1 MAVAAKAYLLGSI
14 STAELLAALSD
25 FETIDANSIS
35 AAERWVTF
43 ADQAGAQRKLFVS
56 QTDEPSL
63 VPGALTYISIGVTD
77 PGPALIQRL
86 AECFGGFVNLND
98 GQGDEW
104 TGVQASRALER
115 AEPEQMLIVE
125 FAAVVGQEAIEKII
139 PDLFDPE
146 KVGRLEE
153 AFARYRERRQALEP
167 SSPSI

>member
-1 MAVAAKAYLLGSI
+1 MAVSAKAYLLGSI
-14 STAELLAALSD
+14 STAELLVALSD

-63 VPGALTYISIGVTD
+63 VPGALTYVSIGVTD

-86 AECFGGFVNLND
+86 AESFGGFVNLND

-125 FAAVVGQEAIEKII
+125 LAAVVGQEAIEKII

-146 KVGRLEE
+146 KIGRLEE

-167 SSPSI
+167 SSRSI